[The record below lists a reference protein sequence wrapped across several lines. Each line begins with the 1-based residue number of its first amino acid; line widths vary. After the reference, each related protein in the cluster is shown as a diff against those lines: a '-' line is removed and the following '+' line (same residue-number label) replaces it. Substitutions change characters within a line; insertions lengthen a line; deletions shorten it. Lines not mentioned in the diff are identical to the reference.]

1 MDKYITIALP
11 KGRIA
16 DEVLA
21 MAGRIF
27 NDDFS
32 FLDRKL
38 ILQKGDF
45 RFLLVRNQDVPS
57 YVLHQAADL
66 GVVGLD
72 VLEENR
78 LDIIR
83 LLDLQI
89 GKCKVVLGS
98 KNDEI
103 LDFNKPQIKIATKMP
118 NITRDFFS
126 KKAVATEIIKLYGSI
141 ELAPLVGLADAIVDI
156 VETGSTMKQ
165 HNLKV
170 DEVIME
176 SSAYLIANQN
186 SFYAKK
192 TQILDLYKKFEGV
205 MGESNLFGGG

>member
-205 MGESNLFGGG
+205 MGESKN